1 MRIRSRRWWL
11 LPLTML
17 LASAVLGTAFVAEG
31 LNNLLSE
38 PATTLADAALV
49 DGQRSSQR
57 AAAARQLGERVLA
70 RNIFDSATGALAWDA
85 PVEPSSVAPAPAP
98 APAAPAPG
106 AAPPRCG
113 AGLRLV
119 ASVVNA
125 VHPEHSFAA
134 LRQDDKTQLLALG
147 ARMGELT
154 LYALRPTGA
163 YLQASSGSL
172 CFVPVFL
179 SASERPRP
187 EPRVPATGPARAPGE
202 DRAKAKTTKPPLFA
216 KEELERGV
224 TPLGKAGY
232 AVSRE
237 LLLRALKDPGAAGAG
252 AQFKPV
258 ERDGHTVGMEVRAV
272 RKGSPLEFMGIQN
285 GDVVR
290 SLNGADLTT
299 PVGLLGALSA
309 LRSSDTVM
317 LQVVRD
323 NVPRSIQYLLD

>member
-1 MRIRSRRWWL
+1 MRVRSGRWWL
-11 LPLTML
+11 LPLATIL
-17 LASAVLGTAFVAEG
+17 GSAVLGTAFVAEG
-31 LNNLLSE
+31 LNNLLGE
-38 PATTLADAALV
+38 PATTLSDAALV
-49 DGQRSSQR
+49 DQRVSGAR

-70 RNIFDSATGALAWDA
+70 RNIFDSSTGSLAWEV
-85 PVEPSSVAPAPAP
+85 PPQPPAPQPVP
-98 APAAPAPG
+98 AFAAAE
-106 AAPPRCG
+106 AAPPARCG

-125 VHPEHSFAA
+125 ARPEASFAA
-134 LRQDDKTQLLALG
+134 VRKDDRTQLLALG
-147 ARMGELT
+147 ARLDDLT
-154 LYALRPTGA
+154 LYALRPTRA

-172 CFVPVFL
+172 CFLPVFL

-187 EPRVPATGPARAPGE
+187 DAKSPLAGTARAPADDKG
-202 DRAKAKTTKPPLFA
+202 KAKTSKPPLFT
-216 KEELERGV
+216 KEELDRGV
-224 TPLGKAGY
+224 TALGKSGY
-232 AVSRE
+232 AVSRD

-258 ERDGHTVGMEVRAV
+258 ERDGQTVGMEIRSV
-272 RKGSPLEFMGIQN
+272 RKGSPLEYMGIQS

-309 LRSSDTVM
+309 LRNSDTVS

-323 NVPRSIQYLLD
+323 GAARSIQYLLD